1 MNETRALS
9 RFVAQARYSDL
20 PDDVIRHAKN
30 LVLDHIG
37 VSLFASQTEWGRIAI
52 KYAKQFS
59 AVPESTVYG
68 QSWKTSAQH
77 AALVN
82 GLCAHGYELDDSY
95 EGGYCHPGAPTIPA
109 ALAVAEK
116 EKRNGREFLL
126 GVVMGYELMG
136 RISAALGREANKQH
150 HPTGQV
156 GTFGAAGAAAK
167 VMGLDEAAITNALGI
182 AGSMSSGVLEF
193 ADDPKGTMV
202 KRLYGGWPSQSGV
215 VAAWLA
221 REGFTGPATIVEGRL
236 GFLRGITAN
245 FNLDGMTDGLGSD
258 FHVLRTV
265 FKPYASCRAF
275 HPMIEGIAELRSK
288 HGVTPDSIKKL
299 EIGVRES
306 IISYQ
311 MQTEPK
317 SIMAAQYSMPFTAAL
332 AFCKDLEDPRSFDE
346 AALSNSQVLATA
358 KQVHGYLDAEMN
370 AFPRYAARITAHL
383 VSGEAVTVT
392 TWDHKGTPAR
402 PLGSGDIIERFH
414 KMTADI
420 VTRSAAEKIISA
432 VHALDSDKV
441 PALEL
446 LTRSLQVSD
455 R

>member
-1 MNETRALS
+1 
-9 RFVAQARYSDL
+9 
-20 PDDVIRHAKN
+20 
-30 LVLDHIG
+30 
-37 VSLFASQTEWGRIAI
+37 
-52 KYAKQFS
+52 
-59 AVPESTVYG
+59 
-68 QSWKTSAQH
+68 
-77 AALVN
+77 VN

-95 EGGYCHPGAPTIPA
+95 QGGYCHPGAPTIPA

-116 EKRNGREFLL
+116 EKRNGRVFLL

-245 FNLDGMTDGLGSD
+245 FNLEGMTDGLGSD
-258 FHVLRTV
+258 FHILRTV

-332 AFCKDLEDPRSFDE
+332 AFYKDLEDPRSFDQ

-383 VSGEAVTVT
+383 VSGEVVTVT

-420 VTRSAAEKIISA
+420 VTRSAAERIISA